1 MPARK
6 GEENPSAKITEEDVY
21 AIRRDKRGEKQIAF
35 DYGLSQGQV
44 NRIRRRV
51 KWAHLPEEKVD
62 E

>member
-21 AIRRDKRGEKQIAF
+21 AIRRDTRGEKQIAF

-51 KWAHLPEEKVD
+51 KWSHLPEEKVD

>member
-6 GEENPSAKITEEDVY
+6 GEENPSAKITEEDGY
-21 AIRRDKRGEKQIAF
+21 AIRRDTRGEKQIAF

-51 KWAHLPEEKVD
+51 KWSHLPEEKVD